1 MELTEASGDGDG
13 AVSAI
18 RLPGDVDGEFQVY
31 VNGVLQQENRDY
43 EIDNRT
49 LVFARRLMTD
59 RVSRWRWA
67 LGAWG
72 VGTYRQDDTVD
83 IAYAVD
89 GVSKLAHAVP
99 ILQRDV

>member
-1 MELTEASGDGDG
+1 MTRASDDG
-13 AVSAI
+13 AVASAV

-31 VNGVLQQENRDY
+31 VNGVLQEQDRDY
-43 EIDNRT
+43 EIDDRT
-49 LVFARRLMTD
+49 LLFARLLMTD

-83 IAYAVD
+83 IVYELD
-89 GVSKLAHAVP
+89 GVSQLAHALP
-99 ILQRDV
+99 IIRRDA